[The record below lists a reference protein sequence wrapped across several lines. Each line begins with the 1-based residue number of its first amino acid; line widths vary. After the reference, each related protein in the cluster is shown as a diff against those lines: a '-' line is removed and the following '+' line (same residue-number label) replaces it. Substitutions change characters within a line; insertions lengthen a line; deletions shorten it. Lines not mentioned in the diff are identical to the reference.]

1 MKSSHLKIGING
13 FGRIGRLICRLGFE
27 KLSIVAVNG
36 RSESEMAAH
45 LLQYDSIHGP
55 WNKKV
60 SCSENTLHI
69 EDQTIAYTKH
79 SDPSQIPWEKYG
91 VDIVIECAGKF
102 KSKED
107 LQKHLSGSV
116 QKVLIGAPAKGADFT
131 LVWGVNHL
139 SYDREKHHLI
149 SLSSCTT
156 NCLAPLLHILHKRFS
171 VEQAFM
177 TTVHSYTNDQK
188 LLDSSHK
195 SDFRRARACGL
206 NIIPTKTGAGKAI
219 EQALPELKGKV
230 RGLALRVPT
239 PNVSLLDLS
248 AKVKKSVTAQALSK
262 VFQEAAKK
270 DFKDVLAF
278 EEAPLVSSD
287 FIGRTESAI
296 VDAPSLQVLEDHF
309 VKALA
314 WYDNEAGFSSR
325 MIDFICFMERSG

>member
-1 MKSSHLKIGING
+1 MKTSQLKIGING
-13 FGRIGRLICRLGFE
+13 FGRIGRLIFRLGFE

-60 SCSENTLHI
+60 SCSKNTLQV
-69 EDQTIAYTKH
+69 ENQTIAYTRH

-91 VDIVIECAGKF
+91 VDVVIECTGKF
-102 KSKED
+102 KNRED
-107 LQKHLSGSV
+107 LKKHLSGSV
-116 QKVLIGAPAKGADFT
+116 KKVLIGAPAKGADFT
-131 LVWGVNHL
+131 LVFGVNHL
-139 SYDREKHHLI
+139 KYDKEKHHLI

-156 NCLAPLLHILHKRFS
+156 NCLAPLLQILHKHFS
-171 VEQAFM
+171 IEQAFM

-195 SDFRRARACGL
+195 NDFRRARACGL

-219 EQALPELKGKV
+219 EQVLPELKGKV
-230 RGLALRVPT
+230 QGLALRVPI
-239 PNVSLLDLS
+239 PNVSLVDLS
-248 AKVKKSVTAQALSK
+248 ARVKKFITTQTLSK
-262 VFQEAAKK
+262 IFQEASEK
-270 DFKDVLAF
+270 DLKNLLAF

-287 FIGRTESAI
+287 FIGRKESAI

-309 VKALA
+309 VKVLA
-314 WYDNEAGFSSR
+314 WYDNEAGFSNR
-325 MIDFICFMERSG
+325 VIDFICFVENN